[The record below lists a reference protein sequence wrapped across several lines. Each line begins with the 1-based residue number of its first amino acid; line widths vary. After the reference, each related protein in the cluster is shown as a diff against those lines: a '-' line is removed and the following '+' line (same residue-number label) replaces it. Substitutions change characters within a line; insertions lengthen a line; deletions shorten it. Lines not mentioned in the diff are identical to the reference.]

1 MVYTSRN
8 ISHILPPIREKDSLR
23 VSGQPYG
30 LGHGKCRCGEM
41 KVMDEDQNALA
52 EQVSGDDED
61 VVDGGVGPGDAEQ
74 FGESDSA
81 DQGVADQDGY
91 TESVRKRIHAQA
103 KKHSREMRAMQEQM
117 MHMQAQLSGDSAN
130 PQQSAYSTNP
140 YPSSG
145 QPNPPAMSE
154 EEKIQKAVRFALGA
168 KEHEERQAQEAQ
180 RQAHVHKQ
188 YQRLNDEFDRAS
200 EKYEDFDDVV
210 RGDDIPFTPHVR
222 DALLLVEN
230 PAEVA
235 YRLGKNKSELERISR
250 LHPLDQAREVN
261 KLSFSLMGGN
271 NGKPSSSPTKANPL
285 GTVRANPAHS
295 SNAVTDKT
303 PPSVIRA
310 RMKAGTWK

>member
-1 MVYTSRN
+1 
-8 ISHILPPIREKDSLR
+8 
-23 VSGQPYG
+23 
-30 LGHGKCRCGEM
+30 
-41 KVMDEDQNALA
+41 MDEDQNALA

-61 VVDGGVGPGDAEQ
+61 VENGGVGPGDAEEL
-74 FGESDSA
+74 GNEDA
-81 DQGVADQDGY
+81 EQGIADQDEPY
-91 TESVRKRIHAQA
+91 SIKKRLGMQA
-103 KKHSREMRAMQEQM
+103 KKHQREMRQMQEHM
-117 MHMQAQLSGDSAN
+117 MRMQAQLGGDSAN
-130 PQQSAYSTNP
+130 PQQNYNSNP
-140 YPSSG
+140 YPSPG

-180 RQAHVHKQ
+180 QAAHVHKQ

-200 EKYEDFDDVV
+200 DKYDDFDDIV
-210 RGDDIPFTPHVR
+210 RGDDVPFTRHVR

-261 KLSFSLMGGN
+261 KLSFSLMGGQ
-271 NGKPSSSPTKANPL
+271 NGKPSSPTKANPL

-295 SNAVTDKT
+295 STAVTDKT